1 MTTSQPSEIF
11 AQIFNDYSE
20 IKDPKYRNAD
30 LDILHGHLETLLQ
43 LKEYLEDLR
52 TYNNLIN
59 GISQTIKHIEKNLRP
74 DRSRSIITERGINKA
89 IQPVINKSGHPV
101 TYPFEWKYLKTNQ
114 ICIINKGF
122 WDAKNSMAM
131 DIIGHLFL
139 IKEGDG
145 SFPKKKYLFENEN
158 SIGERE
164 STIVTGSHDK
174 PDIQLDIGTVKNQKY
189 WVSFT
194 DAEFRKYTSRDLTS
208 IQIRDLLHDTAD
220 VEFKLVFPVRMDNG
234 RNGKEQ
240 VYQMNYFSRFFEFGY
255 ADEERIDGIVRNR
268 RYFVAFNTMLGELY
282 VNNLLSEDYDW
293 INKGFYSLPSN
304 AQMFYKQFI
313 LNHSLTSMQLHMD
326 KIRERLHLYDKN
338 ITNLIKTIEINVLKP
353 LIEQGYIISYRK
365 AEGLKGLKYLFRIPP
380 KKKEKEKL

>member
-1 MTTSQPSEIF
+1 M
-11 AQIFNDYSE
+11 
-20 IKDPKYRNAD
+20 
-30 LDILHGHLETLLQ
+30 
-43 LKEYLEDLR
+43 
-52 TYNNLIN
+52 
-59 GISQTIKHIEKNLRP
+59 
-74 DRSRSIITERGINKA
+74 
-89 IQPVINKSGHPV
+89 
-101 TYPFEWKYLKTNQ
+101 TYPFEWKYLNTNKT
-114 ICIINKGF
+114 CIINKGY

-139 IKEGDG
+139 IKEGG
-145 SFPKKKYLFENEN
+145 GEFPEKEYLFEDEN

-164 STIVTGSHDK
+164 STIVTGSCDK
-174 PDIQLDIGTVKNQKY
+174 PDVQLDIGTVKNQKY

-194 DAEFRKYTSRDLTS
+194 DAEFRKYTSRDMTS